1 MDPREELAALRRLAE
16 LEAKASGATAPAAP
30 VGQIPGAG
38 PYQAPPAE
46 AQIPMGRRAIQ
57 LVRPTVEAL
66 GTAGGAVVGTP
77 AGPLGIVGGAG
88 LGYGLSKGAL
98 DTLETALGYRQGP
111 TSAPQAILGAASD
124 VGVGGLTEGVGR
136 GLIAPAVQK
145 GAQLVARAQAGV
157 KVDTYRKALEGKGE
171 DILALLR
178 GAETRTPGSAA
189 GAGEVAAPAG
199 SAKFSNLQR
208 QAEKIL
214 PSEFG
219 FMEAQA
225 GAAQAAQQ
233 TRAQAK
239 FAAAAGRVEA
249 KMNSALAQVRP
260 EDAGAA
266 LKSAADAQRESMKKG
281 VIEPAYKA
289 AFDAAGTAKV
299 GMDDVI
305 AKAEEILGRK
315 LSSFDPSS
323 APETVR
329 KLLALQAKAPPPAPL
344 GAGKISGRI
353 KVAPPAPP
361 PAEVTLQQ
369 LDDIRKAI
377 NVDIAA
383 GRVSTEPGAAM
394 RLRNLGQIH
403 STIDDAVAKS
413 SLSDEAKS
421 LYSEALAKYREQYVP
436 RFKTGVNEQLFRATG
451 LNEPKIKPED
461 VITKYFQPR
470 GVSEARNFLDLFGK
484 DPKAMQVA
492 RAGIEDLYA
501 REVGKFTPEAHAA
514 FLKKYADPIRVLDDG
529 GMNVLQR
536 INVVG
541 QNAARL
547 EKINELAK
555 RTFNTTLAPPLPP
568 GATADAVE
576 RRIGALTK
584 GMTPQQLSHVNAVQ
598 QDLLRRGE
606 YERLA
611 SMGENAAPDI
621 LKAGKEAIGEI
632 GLPTAS
638 YLNRALTL
646 FNDVARRLA
655 LRIDKKTALEIAR
668 EMTNPALAAKSVKQ
682 AAALEARLAAG
693 APARTATGRVVR
705 GLAERT
711 PGAAILGGTN
721 ALAPESE
728 NVNALAP

>member
-16 LEAKASGATAPAAP
+16 LEAKAAGTVAPAPAAP
-30 VGQIPGAG
+30 IGQIPGAG

-46 AQIPMGRRAIQ
+46 AQIPMGRRAVQ
-57 LVRPTVEAL
+57 FVRPTVEAL
-66 GTAGGAVVGTP
+66 GTAGGAALGTP

-98 DTLETALGYRQGP
+98 DALETALGYRQGP
-111 TSAPQAILGAASD
+111 KSAPQAILGAASD

-136 GLIAPAVQK
+136 GLIAPTVQK

-178 GAETRTPGSAA
+178 GAETRTPGAAA
-189 GAGEVAAPAG
+189 GAGEIAAPAG

-239 FAAAAGRVEA
+239 FAAAAGRVKA
-249 KMNSALAQVRP
+249 KMNSALAQMRP
-260 EDAGAA
+260 EDAGEA
-266 LKSAADAQRESMKKG
+266 LRAAADAQRESMKKG

-329 KLLALQAKAPPPAPL
+329 KLLALQPKAEPAAAL

-413 SLSDEAKS
+413 NLSDEAKS
-421 LYSEALAKYREQYVP
+421 LYTEALAKYRTEYVP
-436 RFKTGVNEQLFRATG
+436 RFKTGVNEQMFRATG

-461 VITKYFQPR
+461 VVTKYFQSR

-547 EKINELAK
+547 EKIQELAK
-555 RTFNTTLAPPLPP
+555 QTGVKLAPPLPP

-611 SMGENAAPDI
+611 SMGEGAAPDI

-655 LRIDKKTALEIAR
+655 FRIDKKTALEIAR
-668 EMTNPALAAKSVKQ
+668 EMTNPALAAKSVEQ

-693 APARTATGRVVR
+693 APARTAAGRVVR

-711 PGAAILGGTN
+711 PGAAMLGATN

-728 NVNALAP
+728 NALAP